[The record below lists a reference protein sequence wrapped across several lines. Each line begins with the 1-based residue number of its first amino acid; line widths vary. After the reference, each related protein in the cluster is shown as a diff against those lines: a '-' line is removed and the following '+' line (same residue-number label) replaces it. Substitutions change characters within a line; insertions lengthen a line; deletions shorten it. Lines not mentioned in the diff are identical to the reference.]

1 MSCPSSSYDWIRMGT
16 MAGVAENCAEKLSLP
31 APFTGPVLSGKGPA
45 RDAEASENKNS
56 QEFNRLM
63 NSRESGA
70 AYRGRDSLQDSRRGP
85 DDSRIRNL
93 FAGAS
98 HAAQFLLD
106 DMSELSHL
114 SFHFDHFFPHV
125 KDDFDSCEVN
135 SHIAG

>member
-31 APFTGPVLSGKGPA
+31 EPPLPV
-45 RDAEASENKNS
+45 RFCRASDPRGCRGERE
-56 QEFNRLM
+56 QEFLGIQPLD
-63 NSRESGA
+63 EF
-70 AYRGRDSLQDSRRGP
+70 RGRDSLQDSRRSP
-85 DDSRIRNL
+85 DDSRIRNF

-98 HAAQFLLD
+98 HAAQFLLN